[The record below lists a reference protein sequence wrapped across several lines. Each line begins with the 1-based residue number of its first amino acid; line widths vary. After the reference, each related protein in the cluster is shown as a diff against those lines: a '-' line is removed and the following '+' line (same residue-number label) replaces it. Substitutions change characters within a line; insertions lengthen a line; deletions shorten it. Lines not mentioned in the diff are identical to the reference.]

1 MYVNE
6 KTRPLTFEDLTRAV
20 RRSAGLGQDLSNYYI
35 DLTGSTFNPNDPSY
49 IAQSASSMPSGSASP
64 LTAAQAAFLAGPTTP
79 TLTTSAMPWGTLGLV
94 AAGLILFGLVVGNPK

>member
-35 DLTGSTFNPNDPSY
+35 DVTNPSSVPLSNLPLASGSETNP
-49 IAQSASSMPSGSASP
+49 ASSNYNPYDVA
-64 LTAAQAAFLAGPTTP
+64 LNAVAATAPTP
-79 TLTTSAMPWGTLGLV
+79 MPWGTLALV
-94 AAGLILFGLVVGNPK
+94 AAGLILFGLVVGNPN